1 MKSAPKNPGKELYQE
16 LRRLTCEQLWQDEV
30 PRFDRATPQVR
41 MARVAVIRSVGVVFS
56 ESGTAAQKDA
66 ARAWLRSLLHDPQEK
81 IRRYA
86 MTALPKLGAGADE
99 EASLLSL
106 LRTPANE
113 REQKFLGRALG
124 KIGGAATLESM
135 PEGAPGFLLQT
146 RQKVQAN
153 VARSQSPGAVRMDSR
168 LADFAGLRIH
178 LRGRAGLESF
188 VRDEVEAAFKTRGL
202 FRVAEVRR
210 GLVAITPL
218 APFSLGDIYA
228 LRCFGTVGFVLG
240 TTATAEGAEA
250 IESLAAAITSPLAR
264 RVFGTF
270 TEGPIRYRLDFTAR
284 GHQRGA
290 VRQLA
295 NRAFELCP
303 TILNDARTAPW
314 AVDIH
319 PAGRGSSV
327 ELRPR
332 LTPDPRLWFRQEDVP
347 AASHPPL
354 AASMARLAG
363 RVENDIVWDPFCG
376 SGLELIERALLG
388 GVRHVHG
395 TDLSAD
401 AIAITRKNFTAAKF
415 DSIPADFSRCDFRSY
430 TGLGSGGATLI
441 ITNPPMGMRVPIPD
455 LHGLIG
461 DLFSAAATMLR
472 PGGRLVFANP
482 VRIESPH
489 RALRLQS
496 RQTVDF
502 GGFDCRLEM
511 YLKSAR

>member
-1 MKSAPKNPGKELYQE
+1 MKHADKNPSKELYQQ
-16 LRRLTCEQLWQDEV
+16 LRRLSCAQLWQDEV
-30 PRFDRATPQVR
+30 PRFDRATPPER
-41 MARVAVIRSVGVVFS
+41 MARVAVIRAVGVVFS
-56 ESGTAAQKDA
+56 ESGSTAQQDA

-86 MTALPKLGAGADE
+86 MTALPKIGAGADE
-99 EASLLSL
+99 EASLLTL
-106 LRTPANE
+106 LQTPANE
-113 REQKFLGRALG
+113 REQKFLGRALD
-124 KIGGAATLESM
+124 KIGGAATLAGLPES
-135 PEGAPGFLLQT
+135 APGFLSQT
-146 RQKVQAN
+146 RQKVRAN
-153 VARSQSPGAVRMDSR
+153 VARSESPSAVRMDR
-168 LADFAGLRIH
+168 TLTEFAGLRIH
-178 LRGRAGLESF
+178 LRGRAGLENI
-188 VRDEVEAAFKTRGL
+188 VRDEVEEAGKARGV

-210 GLVAITPL
+210 GLVALTTM

-240 TTATAEGAEA
+240 TTALSEGAEA
-250 IESLAAAITSPLAR
+250 IEALAEAITSPLAQR
-264 RVFGTF
+264 IFETF
-270 TEGPIRYRLDFTAR
+270 TDGPPRYRLDFTAK

-290 VRQLA
+290 VRQVA

-303 TILNDARTAPW
+303 AILNDARSAPW
-314 AVDIH
+314 AIDIH

-332 LTPDPRLWFRQEDVP
+332 LTPDPRLWFREQDVP

-354 AASMARLAG
+354 AACMARLAG
-363 RVENDIVWDPFCG
+363 RVENDLVWDPFCG

-388 GVRHVHG
+388 GVRRVHG

-401 AIAITRKNFTAAKF
+401 AVEIARKNFAAAKL
-415 DSIPADFSRCDFRSY
+415 DSVAAEFTRCDFRDFS
-430 TGLGSGGATLI
+430 GSATLI

-461 DLFSAAATMLR
+461 DLFSTAAKVLR

-482 VRIESPH
+482 VRVES
-489 RALRLQS
+489 RDRSLRLQS

-502 GGFDCRLEM
+502 GGFDCHLEM
-511 YLKSAR
+511 YHKSAR

>member
-1 MKSAPKNPGKELYQE
+1 MKSGENNPGKELYQQ
-16 LRRLTCEQLWQDEV
+16 LRRLSCGQLWHEEV
-30 PRFDRATPQVR
+30 PRFDCATPPER
-41 MARVAVIRSVGVVFS
+41 MSRVAVIRAVGVVFS
-56 ESGTAAQKDA
+56 ESGTAAEKDA
-66 ARAWLRSLLHDPQEK
+66 ARLWLRSLLHDPQEK

-86 MTALPKLGAGADE
+86 MTALPKIGAGADE

-106 LRTPANE
+106 MRTPANE
-113 REQKFLGRALG
+113 REQKFLGRALD
-124 KIGGAATLESM
+124 KIGGAATLEGM
-135 PEGAPGFLLQT
+135 TEGAPGFLLQT

-153 VARSQSPGAVRMDSR
+153 VARSQSPSAVRMDSR
-168 LADFAGLRIH
+168 LADFAGLQIH
-178 LRGRAGLESF
+178 LRGRMGLETF
-188 VRDEVEAAFKTRGL
+188 VRDEVEEAFKARGI

-210 GLVAITPL
+210 GLVAITPVAAFTL
-218 APFSLGDIYA
+218 ADIYA

-240 TTATAEGAEA
+240 TTAVSEGAVA
-250 IESLAAAITSPLAR
+250 IEALAAAITSPLAR
-264 RVFGTF
+264 RVFETF
-270 TEGPIRYRLDFTAR
+270 TEGPVRYRLDFTAK

-303 TILNDARTAPW
+303 AILNDARNAPW
-314 AVDIH
+314 AIDIH

-332 LTPDPRLWFRQEDVP
+332 LTPDPRLWFREQDVP

-388 GVRHVHG
+388 GVRSVHG
-395 TDLSAD
+395 SDLSAD
-401 AIAITRKNFTAAKF
+401 AVEIARKNFAAAKLG
-415 DSIPADFSRCDFRSY
+415 SIPADFTRCDFREALSP
-430 TGLGSGGATLI
+430 GSATLI
-441 ITNPPMGMRVPIPD
+441 ITNPPMGMRVPIPN

-461 DLFSAAATMLR
+461 DLFSVAATVLR

-482 VRIESPH
+482 VRVES
-489 RALRLQS
+489 RDRSLRLQT
-496 RQTVDF
+496 RQSVDF
-502 GGFDCRLEM
+502 GGFDCRVEM
-511 YLKSAR
+511 YRKSAP